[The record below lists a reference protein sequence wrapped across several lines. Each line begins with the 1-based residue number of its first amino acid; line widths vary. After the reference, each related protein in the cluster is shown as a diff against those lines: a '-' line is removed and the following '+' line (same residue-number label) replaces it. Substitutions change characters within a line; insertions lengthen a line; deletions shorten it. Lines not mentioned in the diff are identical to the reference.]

1 MKVQSNPSL
10 IDIIRTHLEFSD
22 RSYIVYATSE
32 HQIPLYEK
40 SKKIVYCLIEGRINV
55 HRKVDNVLIFSMTA
69 PAIIGLFSLG
79 ENDIYHH
86 FVTATNVKLIAI
98 EEGYFSETIEAN
110 NLWKN
115 IFLLAA
121 DYARYF
127 FVRDEKFNSKDVYSI
142 IKNNLE
148 LLWQYP
154 EEERMQISIFK
165 FILSRSQ
172 ISRSSLNKILKDL
185 IEGGYID
192 INRGRLL
199 SMKELP
205 RRY

>member
-1 MKVQSNPSL
+1 MVCL
-10 IDIIRTHLEFSD
+10 C
-22 RSYIVYATSE
+22 
-32 HQIPLYEK
+32 IP
-40 SKKIVYCLIEGRINV
+40 
-55 HRKVDNVLIFSMTA
+55 H
-69 PAIIGLFSLG
+69 

-86 FVTATNVKLIAI
+86 FITATNVKLMAI
-98 EEGYFSETIEAN
+98 EESYFSETIEAH

-115 IFLLAA
+115 IFLIAA

-127 FVRDEKFNSKDVYSI
+127 FIRDEKFNSKDVYSI

-154 EEERMQISIFK
+154 EDERMQISIFK

-185 IEGGYID
+185 IEGGYIR

>member
-1 MKVQSNPSL
+1 
-10 IDIIRTHLEFSD
+10 
-22 RSYIVYATSE
+22 
-32 HQIPLYEK
+32 
-40 SKKIVYCLIEGRINV
+40 
-55 HRKVDNVLIFSMTA
+55 MTA
-69 PAIIGLFSLG
+69 PAMIGLFSLG

-98 EEGYFSETIEAN
+98 EESYFSETIEAH

-115 IFLLAA
+115 IFLIAA

-127 FVRDEKFNSKDVYSI
+127 FIRDEKFNSKDVYSI

-154 EEERMQISIFK
+154 EDERMQISIFK

-185 IEGGYID
+185 IEGGYIH